1 VAWLYLLGKGGIMK
15 WGVWFMI
22 LLAANF
28 IVWSP
33 YTGKIVQAETPQ
45 APKKKTAEINPD
57 NVIWDELPDKNQT
70 KKLAET
76 KVGDAISG
84 DIFDAVADENPRF
97 EIEILPDVPDEKL
110 ILVPSPPTEHSI
122 SRPRF
127 QMVTNDKTG
136 ETFVLDRYDGAV
148 WSSLPYARKFIQC
161 PFVNA
166 LDNDKKTKEPN
177 P

>member
-1 VAWLYLLGKGGIMK
+1 MK
-15 WGVWFMI
+15 WGSWFMI
-22 LLAANF
+22 LLAATF

-45 APKKKTAEINPD
+45 VPKKKTAEINPD
-57 NVIWDELPDKNQT
+57 NEIWD
-70 KKLAET
+70 
-76 KVGDAISG
+76 
-84 DIFDAVADENPRF
+84 DIPGYPRF
-97 EIEILPDVPDEKL
+97 KILRDDKWIPPVWSTPT
-110 ILVPSPPTEHSI
+110 LVPSPPTKHSI